1 MLGITDFWTYVL
13 GTVAIVLLPGPNSI
27 FVLSVAAQR
36 GVRAGY
42 RAAGGVFLGDAVLMV
57 LAAAGV
63 ASLLRTYPPVFMVV
77 KYAGGAYLAWVGFGI
92 IRGAWR
98 KWRERGAATRDESG
112 AGRASDG
119 IPEATSTA
127 ATSTA
132 ATSTGSMSTAATG
145 AGAASAS
152 STEDAS
158 AAAASASSTVDAGT
172 EDAGTGDGRSGD
184 AVVGAGMRRPFRRAL
199 VVSLLNP
206 KAILFVVSFFI
217 QFVDPGYA
225 HPAVSFLIL
234 GAILQ
239 VFSFLYLSGLIFGGQ
254 FLAGQ
259 FRRRRRLSAMA
270 ATGIGAVFV
279 GFGIKLATAT
289 AG

>member
-1 MLGITDFWTYVL
+1 MLGITEFWTYVL

-27 FVLSVAAQR
+27 FVISVAAQR

-42 RAAGGVFLGDAVLMV
+42 RAAFGVFLGDTVLMV

-63 ASLLRTYPPVFMVV
+63 ASLLQAYPPIFMVV
-77 KYAGGAYLAWVGFGI
+77 KYAGGAYLAWLGVGI
-92 IRGAWR
+92 LLSAWR
-98 KWRERGAATRDESG
+98 KWRARGPAD
-112 AGRASDG
+112 GRF
-119 IPEATSTA
+119 
-127 ATSTA
+127 
-132 ATSTGSMSTAATG
+132 
-145 AGAASAS
+145 
-152 STEDAS
+152 
-158 AAAASASSTVDAGT
+158 AAAAGSAGPGTKRAAGHET
-172 EDAGTGDGRSGD
+172 QRAARYETKRVTGHETKGAAGPETKG
-184 AVVGAGMRRPFRRAL
+184 VQRPFRRAL
-199 VVSLLNP
+199 LVSVLNP

-225 HPAVSFLIL
+225 HPALSFLVL

-239 VFSFLYLSGLIFGGQ
+239 FFSVLYLSGLIFGGQ

-259 FRRRRRLSAMA
+259 FRRRRRLSAA
-270 ATGIGAVFV
+270 ASTGIGMVFV